1 MACNAIVNS
10 LKSNNDTN
18 HTTLNAIIAGASIY
32 YNFTGKMTCLN
43 LDSGDDIGAD
53 MWDYQVKLLFCTCGI
68 IRLNFYYVLQS
79 KLLSILQLKIFSYFV
94 VIFSNALKSG

>member
-10 LKSNNDTN
+10 LHSNNDTN

-32 YNFTGKMTCLN
+32 YNFSGKTSCLN

-53 MWDYQVKLLFCTCGI
+53 MWDYQVKLLFSTTEQVAF
-68 IRLNFYYVLQS
+68 NFTIEHIFFVFS
-79 KLLSILQLKIFSYFV
+79 KKKSYFV
-94 VIFSNALKSG
+94 VIFSNTLGFG